1 MLHLRMGSFPT
12 GLKMDST
19 LISSKGFQTVTLPVS
34 QRFEVWEKPG
44 DESTAWPSTILAT
57 V

>member
-44 DESTAWPSTILAT
+44 DESTAWPSTILAI
-57 V
+57 